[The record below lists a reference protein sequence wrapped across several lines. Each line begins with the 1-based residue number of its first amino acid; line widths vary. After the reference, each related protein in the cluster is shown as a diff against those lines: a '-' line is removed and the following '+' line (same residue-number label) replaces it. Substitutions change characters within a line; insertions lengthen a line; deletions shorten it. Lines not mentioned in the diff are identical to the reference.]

1 MTVEH
6 EMIASKGSLPGL
18 VAGVE
23 DGGGFG
29 RRLELGYAIVL

>member
-6 EMIASKGSLPGL
+6 EMIASEGDLSGF

-29 RRLELGYAIVL
+29 R